1 MKHRAIAL
9 FNEVMNFITP
19 TTHTIKVMSYDSK
32 DPRTDESNNR
42 FQTFLNSVIEST
54 GENPNNVRWVKE
66 HFVGCW
72 YKIHIGSKTQDWRIR
87 RRFWKNIDWE
97 LPYYRP

>member
-1 MKHRAIAL
+1 MKHRAVNL
-9 FNEVMNFITP
+9 FNEIMNFITP
-19 TTHTIKVMSYDSK
+19 TTHTIKIIWLYDCQS
-32 DPRTDESNNR
+32 TAH
-42 FQTFLNSVIEST
+42 FQKFLDSVIEST
-54 GENPNNVRWVKE
+54 GEKAKNVRWTKE

-72 YKIHIGSKTQDWRIR
+72 YKIHLGSKTQDWRIR